1 MGISE
6 CGMDWPIRGFLE
18 SHGWC
23 SWLVSNPIVR
33 GGLNVVRRHSGACMV
48 AAEHR
53 DILVELIVKRSGGGM
68 VVFLSVLLLWYR
80 WSPQPRRVS
89 AIRPHQAA
97 HFGSVWHGRWT
108 VSSQSWNSQLLLLV
122 LGLCG
127 GHLSGP
133 SGSGQVPRHLG
144 GDVH

>member
-1 MGISE
+1 MLSGVTVVRAWLLLSTVTF
-6 CGMDWPIRGFLE
+6 W
-18 SHGWC
+18 S
-23 SWLVSNPIVR
+23 SWLSS
-33 GGLNVVRRHSGACMV
+33 GVV
-48 AAEHR
+48 
-53 DILVELIVKRSGGGM
+53 GGM
-68 VVFLSVLLLWYR
+68 VVFLSVLLFWYR

-97 HFGSVWHGRWT
+97 RFGSVWHGGGT
-108 VSSQSWNSQLLLLV
+108 VTAQSWNSQLSLLV